1 MSAHDVGQPGGPP
14 SLWASLGCRQGG
26 APPLLLHI
34 EAFVRENGERTEMEG
49 KSESLGKVGLGG
61 RRLQEVFPPPLH
73 LFVSCPNPRLVL
85 TMAAPH
91 ARAHA
96 PSPA

>member
-1 MSAHDVGQPGGPP
+1 MISAHDVGQPGGQP
-14 SLWASLGCRQGG
+14 LGQPRVP
-26 APPLLLHI
+26 ARSPPLLLLI
-34 EAFVRENGERTEMEG
+34 EAIVRENGERTEMEG

-61 RRLQEVFPPPLH
+61 RGLQEVLPPPLH

>member
-1 MSAHDVGQPGGPP
+1 MISAHDLGQPGGQP
-14 SLWASLGCRQGG
+14 LGQPWVPARS
-26 APPLLLHI
+26 PPLLLHI
-34 EAFVRENGERTEMEG
+34 EAIVRENGERTEMER